1 MNEPVLTTIDA
12 NYDATVLLNRPEVHN
27 ALDPDLVTEL
37 IKALKALEADA
48 TVRAIVI
55 AGAGPSFCSG
65 ADINQMKKSA
75 TYAFDRNFADA
86 RLIAEMFY
94 TVRMLEKPT
103 IARVHGA
110 VRGGGLGLVAAAD
123 IAVSART
130 ASFRFSEV
138 KLGIIPALVSPF
150 VIAAIG
156 ERIARRY
163 MLTGEEFNATEACRI
178 GLVHDVV
185 EDENLDTNIGRLLA
199 QLRSSGP
206 HAIPVAKKLVADM
219 AQAPLDEKVVAESAR
234 RMAKIRATPEAQE
247 GLSAFLEKR
256 KPQWATT
263 AS

>member
-1 MNEPVLTTIDA
+1 MNEPVLINIDA
-12 NYDATVLLNRPEVHN
+12 NYDAFVLLNRPEVHN
-27 ALDPDLVTEL
+27 ALDPGLVTEL

-55 AGAGPSFCSG
+55 SGAGPSFCSG
-65 ADINQMKKSA
+65 ADINQMKRSG
-75 TYAFDRNFADA
+75 TYAFDQNFADA

-94 TVRMLEKPT
+94 TLRMLKKPT

-138 KLGIIPALVSPF
+138 KLGIIPAMVSPF

-163 MLTGEEFNATEACRI
+163 MLTGEEFDAAEAHRI

-185 EDENLDTNIGRLLA
+185 EDDNLDASVERLLA

-206 HAIPVAKKLVADM
+206 LAIPVVKKLVADM
-219 AQAPLDEKVVAESAR
+219 AEAPLNEAAVTESAR
-234 RMAKIRATPEAQE
+234 RMAEIRTMPEAQE

-256 KPQWATT
+256 KPQWAAT
-263 AS
+263 A

>member
-1 MNEPVLTTIDA
+1 MKEPIVTKIDA

-27 ALDPDLVTEL
+27 ALDPALVTEL

-55 AGAGPSFCSG
+55 TGAGSSSCSG
-65 ADINQMKKSA
+65 ADINQMKRSA
-75 TYAFDRNFADA
+75 TYAFDQNFADA
-86 RLIAEMFY
+86 RLIAELFY
-94 TVRMLEKPT
+94 TLRMMKRPT

-123 IAVSART
+123 IAVAART

-138 KLGIIPALVSPF
+138 KLGIIPAMASPF

-156 ERIARRY
+156 ECTARRY
-163 MLTGEEFNATEACRI
+163 MLTGEEFDATEAHRI

-185 EDENLDTNIGRLLA
+185 EDDKLDASVERLLA

-206 HAIPVAKKLVADM
+206 HAIPVVKKLVADI
-219 AQAPLDEKVVAESAR
+219 AEAPLNEEVVAESAR
-234 RMAKIRATPEAQE
+234 RMAEIRVTPEAQE

-256 KPQWATT
+256 KPQWAAT
-263 AS
+263 A

>member
-1 MNEPVLTTIDA
+1 MNEPVLTKIDA

-27 ALDPDLVTEL
+27 ALDPGLVTEL
-37 IKALKALEADA
+37 IKVLKALEADA
-48 TVRAIVI
+48 TIRAIVI

-75 TYAFDRNFADA
+75 TYAFDENFADA

-94 TVRMLEKPT
+94 TVRTMKKPT
-103 IARVHGA
+103 IVRIHGA

-123 IAVSART
+123 IAVAART

-138 KLGIIPALVSPF
+138 KLGIIPAMVSPF

-163 MLTGEEFNATEACRI
+163 MLTGEEFDAAEARRI

-185 EDENLDTNIGRLLA
+185 EDDKLDASVQRLLV

-206 HAIPVAKKLVADM
+206 HAIPVVKKLVADM
-219 AQAPLDEKVVAESAR
+219 AEAPLNKEVVAESAR
-234 RMAKIRATPEAQE
+234 RMAEIRATPEAQE

-263 AS
+263 P